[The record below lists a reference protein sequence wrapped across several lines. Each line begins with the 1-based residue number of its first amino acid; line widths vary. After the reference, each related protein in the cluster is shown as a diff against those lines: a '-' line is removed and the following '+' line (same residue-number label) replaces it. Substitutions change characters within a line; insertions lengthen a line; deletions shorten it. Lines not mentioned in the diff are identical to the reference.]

1 MIILPQQKMDLLKCL
16 ISVVPTFSEAEQPI
30 IATQDL
36 YFGGTQLGYVIQL
49 DNGQGRHLD
58 AAQFLVVIP
67 QCCLILLW
75 PC

>member
-16 ISVVPTFSEAEQPI
+16 ISVVPTCSEAEQPI

-36 YFGGTQLGYVIQL
+36 YFGETPPGYVIPL
-49 DNGQGRHLD
+49 DNGQGWLPG
-58 AAQFLVVIP
+58 AAQYLVVIP
-67 QCCLILLW
+67 QCCPTLPW